1 MKNEKIKISFGV
13 IVLNGEPFIEYCLR
27 SLYKFA
33 HEIIVVEGAT
43 ELAKNISTHDG
54 HSLDNTLQILEKFKK
69 EEDLENKVKIIT
81 RDGFWIEKD
90 EQSQAYAK
98 RATGNYL
105 WQVDM
110 DEFYKEEDMASIIK
124 MLKND
129 PGITAVSFEQITFWG
144 DLIYK
149 VDSLYLQAGAKI
161 YHRLFKWDKDY
172 KYVTHRPPTV
182 VNEKGK
188 DLRKIKWVM
197 AKKLAKENIFLYHYS
212 LLFPKQVEEKVK
224 YYAVGPW
231 RKYANGIIKWSEDNF
246 LKIIHKP
253 FQLHNVHTHASWI
266 ERYNGEHPGE
276 VNKMMEAIKTRK
288 IKIKLRDN
296 GDVETL
302 ESQIAYQA
310 VRAVLKFLCLF
321 VKCKFFPKQKI
332 SKLFF
337 KINFRA

>member
-54 HSLDNTLQILEKFKK
+54 HSLDNTLQILEKF
-69 EEDLENKVKIIT
+69 
-81 RDGFWIEKD
+81 
-90 EQSQAYAK
+90 
-98 RATGNYL
+98 
-105 WQVDM
+105 
-110 DEFYKEEDMASIIK
+110 YKEEDMANIIK